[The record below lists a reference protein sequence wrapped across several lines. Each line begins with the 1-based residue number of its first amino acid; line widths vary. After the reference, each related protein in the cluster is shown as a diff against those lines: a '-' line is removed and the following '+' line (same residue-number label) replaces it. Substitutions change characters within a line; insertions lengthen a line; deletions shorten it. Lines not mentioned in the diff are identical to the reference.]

1 MSATSASLTVGEA
14 SVVGEAVTARV
25 VVTGTVPTDVT
36 AGWAA
41 TGVVAAGTV
50 AVDVG
55 PLLAPD
61 DPHAA
66 SPTVM
71 LTAIAASITAVG
83 PSR

>member
-1 MSATSASLTVGEA
+1 MSATAASLTVAGA
-14 SVVGEAVTARV
+14 ATAPA
-25 VVTGTVPTDVT
+25 VVTGT
-36 AGWAA
+36 A
-41 TGVVAAGTV
+41 GVVAAGTV

-71 LTAIAASITAVG
+71 LTAIAASMTAVG